1 MYCSLHAAAA
11 TAAAHREVAVG
22 ALELIAA
29 PAVHAQDVHASAYAG
44 ASREKQLINKQN
56 THPQLLVYS
65 EFLSDIAATY
75 SNVST
80 KFDVGSVLATGW
92 SAWQHTHSL
101 KHQAHLQALSSP
113 RVRVHI
119 AKGACSLVDVHA
131 YDHMSINVSG
141 RQKIA
146 TPLPL
151 SGG

>member
-44 ASREKQLINKQN
+44 ASREKELFNKQN

-75 SNVST
+75 SSVSV
-80 KFDVGSVLATGW
+80 KYDVVKRHGNKLVSLAAHPRND
-92 SAWQHTHSL
+92 SDIRHTCR
-101 KHQAHLQALSSP
+101 P
-113 RVRVHI
+113 
-119 AKGACSLVDVHA
+119 
-131 YDHMSINVSG
+131 
-141 RQKIA
+141 
-146 TPLPL
+146 
-151 SGG
+151 